1 MSQNGAASGDGPEPF
16 RHRLR
21 VRYSECDPQGH
32 VFNAR
37 YLEYFDIGMTEIWR
51 ETLGP
56 YDAAM
61 EGSGVDMVVAE
72 ASIRYFAS
80 LQFDQE
86 FDLELLV
93 THMGTTSMITSIA
106 IVDVDGNRSA
116 EGEIRHVFITKGTA
130 TKTPI
135 PDEVRTA
142 LSPFATA

>member
-1 MSQNGAASGDGPEPF
+1 VSENGSAGGVPEPF

-51 ETLGP
+51 ETIGP

-61 EGSGVDMVVAE
+61 DASGVDMVVAE

-93 THMGTTSMITSIA
+93 THMGTTSMVTSIA
-106 IVDVDGNRSA
+106 IVDVEGNRSA
-116 EGEIRHVFITKGTA
+116 EGEIRHVFIEKGSA
-130 TKTPI
+130 RKTPI
-135 PDEVRTA
+135 PGDVRAA
-142 LSPFATA
+142 LAPYATA